1 MSAPIS
7 TTDLAAF
14 DGLVP
19 ESRRARSKNPYTPVM
34 VTVAIAATIGI
45 LAYAW
50 FLLNPQNRG
59 DLLPWGMVICAEVI
73 LIFHA
78 LMAMWAIFA
87 GRKDPRTFAFHDAQR
102 ALYDPV
108 VNENLGVTDDPARW
122 PLHLDGAPASV
133 DILITVYGEPIDVI
147 RRTAEAAKAVRGAH
161 QTWILDDGKSDAV
174 RDLAADRGETL

>member
-50 FLLNPQNRG
+50 FLPNPQNRG
-59 DLLPWGMVICAEVI
+59 DLLPWGMVIFAEVI

-87 GRKDPRTFAFHDAQR
+87 GRKDPLKVAFHDAQR
-102 ALYDPV
+102 HLY
-108 VNENLGVTDDPARW
+108 
-122 PLHLDGAPASV
+122 
-133 DILITVYGEPIDVI
+133 
-147 RRTAEAAKAVRGAH
+147 
-161 QTWILDDGKSDAV
+161 
-174 RDLAADRGETL
+174 